1 MNVIIAGSTGMIGSL
16 ILEQCIKS
24 KEVKSVTNLIRQ
36 PKKDTLNPKNTTIVV
51 SDFVTYDNQNL
62 AFKNIDIAFFCLG
75 VYTGQVK
82 DDAFKQI
89 TVDYAVGFA
98 KMLKANSPNARLCL
112 LSGAGADR
120 TEKSRTAFAR
130 YKGMAENQ
138 ISKLGLELYSF
149 RPGYIYPVTPRKEP
163 NILYKLFR
171 YLYPLVK
178 LMGSSASIK
187 STELAN
193 AMYQVG
199 IHGADEEILEN
210 KDIVKLIQL
219 N

>member
-16 ILEQCIKS
+16 ILEHCIKS
-24 KEVKSVTNLIRQ
+24 EEIKSITNLIRQ
-36 PKKDTLNPKNTTIVV
+36 TKKEALNPKISNLVV
-51 SDFVTYDNQNL
+51 TDFATYDNQNL
-62 AFKNIDIAFFCLG
+62 AFKNIDVAFFCLG

-82 DDAFKQI
+82 DNVFKQI

-98 KMLKANSPNARLCL
+98 KILKANSPNARLCL

-138 ISKLGLELYSF
+138 ISKLGLEFYSF

-163 NILYKLFR
+163 NVLYKLFR

-193 AMYQVG
+193 VMYQIG
-199 IHGADEEILEN
+199 IKGADEEILEN
-210 KDIVKLIQL
+210 KDIIKLV

>member
-16 ILEQCIKS
+16 IIEHCIKS
-24 KEVKSVTNLIRQ
+24 EEIKSITNLIRQ
-36 PKKDTLNPKNTTIVV
+36 TKKEALNPKISNLVV
-51 SDFVTYDNQNL
+51 TDFATYDNQNL
-62 AFKNIDIAFFCLG
+62 AFKNIDVAFFCLG

-82 DDAFKQI
+82 DNVFKQI

-98 KMLKANSPNARLCL
+98 KILKANSPNARLCL

-138 ISKLGLELYSF
+138 ISKLGLEFYSF

-163 NILYKLFR
+163 NVLYKLFR

-193 AMYQVG
+193 VMYQIG
-199 IHGADEEILEN
+199 IKGADEEILEN
-210 KDIVKLIQL
+210 KDIIKLV